1 MKDDAVSPVIG
12 VMLMLSI
19 TIILAAVLMAFAGGM
34 ADTKPATPSVD
45 LSAAFVKNSSDIVLC
60 VSHNGGDALNPD
72 DIKVTAYVRNAAA
85 SGTPLII
92 KDFIGDDTAWNA
104 GETLVI
110 DKNKTAELLLG
121 QADAASVSAAAAN
134 STPVEIGIYHIPSS
148 NVIYHADILLEAA

>member
-1 MKDDAVSPVIG
+1 MRDDAVSPVIG

-85 SGTPLII
+85 GGTPLII

-110 DKNKTAELLLG
+110 DKDKTAELLGL
-121 QADAASVSAAAAN
+121 ADAEAVSAAAKNA
-134 STPVEIGIYHIPSS
+134 TPVEIGIYHIPSS

>member
-1 MKDDAVSPVIG
+1 MRDEAVSPVIG

-92 KDFIGDDTAWNA
+92 KDLIGDDTAWNA

-110 DKNKTAELLLG
+110 PKDKTAELLGL
-121 QADAASVSAAAAN
+121 ADAAAVSTAAKNA
-134 STPVEIGIYHIPSS
+134 TPVEIGIYHIPSS

>member
-45 LSAAFVKNSSDIVLC
+45 LSAAFVKNGSDIVLC
-60 VSHNGGDALNPD
+60 VSHDGGDALNPD

-110 DKNKTAELLLG
+110 DKDKTAELLGL
-121 QADAASVSAAAAN
+121 AAEAVNTAAKNA
-134 STPVEIGIYHIPSS
+134 TPVEIGIYHIPSS

>member
-110 DKNKTAELLLG
+110 DKDNTAELLGL
-121 QADAASVSAAAAN
+121 AAEAVNTAAAN

>member
-1 MKDDAVSPVIG
+1 MRDDAVSPVIG

-34 ADTKPATPSVD
+34 ADTKPAAPSVD
-45 LSAAFVKNSSDIVLC
+45 LSAAFVKNGSDIVLC

-92 KDFIGDDTAWNA
+92 KDLIGDDTAWNA

-110 DKNKTAELLLG
+110 DKDKTAELLGL
-121 QADAASVSAAAAN
+121 AAEAVNTAAKNA
-134 STPVEIGIYHIPSS
+134 TPVEIGIYHIPSS

>member
-1 MKDDAVSPVIG
+1 MRDDAVSPVIG

-45 LSAAFVKNSSDIVLC
+45 LSAAFVKNGSDIVLC

-110 DKNKTAELLLG
+110 DKDKTAELLLG
-121 QADAASVSAAAAN
+121 QADAASVSAAAKNA
-134 STPVEIGIYHIPSS
+134 TPVEIGIYHIPSS

>member
-1 MKDDAVSPVIG
+1 MRDDAVSPVIG

-45 LSAAFVKNSSDIVLC
+45 LSAAFVKNGSDIVLC

-110 DKNKTAELLLG
+110 DKDKTAELLGL
-121 QADAASVSAAAAN
+121 ADAASVSAAAAK

>member
-45 LSAAFVKNSSDIVLC
+45 LSAAFVKNGSDIVLC
-60 VSHNGGDALNPD
+60 VSHDGGDALNPD

-110 DKNKTAELLLG
+110 DKNKTAELLGL
-121 QADAASVSAAAAN
+121 AAEAVNTAAKNA
-134 STPVEIGIYHIPSS
+134 TPVEIGIYHIPSS

>member
-1 MKDDAVSPVIG
+1 MRDDAVSPVIG

-45 LSAAFVKNSSDIVLC
+45 LSAAFVKNGSDEIVLC

-110 DKNKTAELLLG
+110 PKDKTAKLLG
-121 QADAASVSAAAAN
+121 LADAAAVSAAAAK

>member
-34 ADTKPATPSVD
+34 ADTKPAAPSVD

-60 VSHNGGDALNPD
+60 VSHDGGDALNPD
-72 DIKVTAYVRNAAA
+72 DIKVTAYVRNAPS

-110 DKNKTAELLLG
+110 DKDKTAELLGL
-121 QADAASVSAAAAN
+121 AAEAVNTAAEKSA
-134 STPVEIGIYHIPSS
+134 PVEIGIYHIPSS

>member
-1 MKDDAVSPVIG
+1 MRDDAVSPVIG

-92 KDFIGDDTAWNA
+92 KDFIRDDTAWNA

-110 DKNKTAELLLG
+110 DKDKTAELLLG
-121 QADAASVSAAAAN
+121 QADAASVSAAAKNA
-134 STPVEIGIYHIPSS
+134 TPVEIGIYHIPSS

>member
-1 MKDDAVSPVIG
+1 MRDDAVSPVIG

-45 LSAAFVKNSSDIVLC
+45 LSAAFVKNGSDIVLC

-110 DKNKTAELLLG
+110 DKDNTAELLGL
-121 QADAASVSAAAAN
+121 ADAEAVNTAAKNA
-134 STPVEIGIYHIPSS
+134 TPVEIGIYHIPSS

>member
-1 MKDDAVSPVIG
+1 MRDDAVSPVIG

-45 LSAAFVKNSSDIVLC
+45 LSAAFVKNGSDEIVLC

-92 KDFIGDDTAWNA
+92 KDLIGDDTAWNA

-110 DKNKTAELLLG
+110 DKDKTAELLGL
-121 QADAASVSAAAAN
+121 AAEAVNTAAEKSA
-134 STPVEIGIYHIPSS
+134 PVEIGIYHIPSS

>member
-1 MKDDAVSPVIG
+1 MRDDAVSPVIG
-12 VMLMLSI
+12 VMLMLSL

-45 LSAAFVKNSSDIVLC
+45 LSAAFVKNGSDIVLC

-110 DKNKTAELLLG
+110 DKDKTAELLGL
-121 QADAASVSAAAAN
+121 ANAEAVSAAAEKSA
-134 STPVEIGIYHIPSS
+134 PVEIGIYHIPSS

>member
-1 MKDDAVSPVIG
+1 MRDDAVSPVIG

-45 LSAAFVKNSSDIVLC
+45 LSAEFVKSGSDIVLC
-60 VSHNGGDALNPD
+60 LSHDGGDVLNPD

-110 DKNKTAELLLG
+110 PKDKTAELLGL
-121 QADAASVSAAAAN
+121 ADAAAVSTAAEKSA
-134 STPVEIGIYHIPSS
+134 PVEIGIYHIPSS

>member
-1 MKDDAVSPVIG
+1 MRDDAVSPVIG

-110 DKNKTAELLLG
+110 DKDKTDELLLG
-121 QADAASVSAAAAN
+121 QADAEAVNTAAENA
-134 STPVEIGIYHIPSS
+134 TPVEIGIYHIPSS

>member
-1 MKDDAVSPVIG
+1 MRDDAVSPVIG

-45 LSAAFVKNSSDIVLC
+45 LSAAFVKNSSDEIVLC

-92 KDFIGDDTAWNA
+92 KDCIGDDTAWNA

-110 DKNKTAELLLG
+110 DKDKTAKLLG
-121 QADAASVSAAAAN
+121 QADAEAVSTAAENA
-134 STPVEIGIYHIPSS
+134 TPVEIGIYHIPSS

>member
-1 MKDDAVSPVIG
+1 MRDDAVSPVIG

-45 LSAAFVKNSSDIVLC
+45 LSAAFVKNGSDIVLC
-60 VSHNGGDALNPD
+60 VSHDGGDALNPD

-110 DKNKTAELLLG
+110 DKDKTAELLLG
-121 QADAASVSAAAAN
+121 QADAEAVSAAAAN